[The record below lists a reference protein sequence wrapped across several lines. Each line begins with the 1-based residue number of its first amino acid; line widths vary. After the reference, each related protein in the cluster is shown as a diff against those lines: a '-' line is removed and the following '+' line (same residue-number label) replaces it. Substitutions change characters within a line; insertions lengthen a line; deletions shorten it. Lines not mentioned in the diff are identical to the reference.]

1 MKLAMNC
8 EVPRQ
13 LLKLSKKNVLQNQP
27 SLDAGASEVIICHF
41 HLYIYLWF
49 FEGHEIRHAS
59 PTRYINIEEEIVY
72 EATPA

>member
-27 SLDAGASEVIICHF
+27 SLEADASEVIICYF
-41 HLYIYLWF
+41 HLYIYIYTSGFLKV
-49 FEGHEIRHAS
+49 
-59 PTRYINIEEEIVY
+59 TRLDMLHQQDI
-72 EATPA
+72 